1 MTQRWSGAR
10 RADDQVWRAGRRG
23 RRVLAAI
30 PWAILAVALGATGL
44 VVAEVVWSTT
54 GAAPASTRAGAS
66 RPGVPAPARSREE
79 PSSRGARHAPRWE
92 AFASVRG
99 ITLYLP
105 APRPVAIAY
114 HEAALDP
121 ALELHPL
128 GHVIHNYNRFK
139 FHSAGRTE
147 GPGYIV
153 MSSRGRPSPATSAVD
168 VVLHPGTPFRA
179 PVSGRV
185 VGVRTYQLYCRYPDV
200 RVAIAPT
207 SHPDL
212 RVVVIH
218 LTHLRIRRGDRVFA
232 TLSVIGRPRVFP
244 FRSQVDD
251 YLHGGNPHVHVEV
264 EKPSPTPVP
273 TCPPRHRSR
282 PRR

>member
-1 MTQRWSGAR
+1 
-10 RADDQVWRAGRRG
+10 VRAGRPG
-23 RRVLAAI
+23 RCVLAAI

-44 VVAEVVWSTT
+44 VVAEVVWPTT
-54 GAAPASTRAGAS
+54 GVAPASKRSRTNTPPAPTPTESGATAGA
-66 RPGVPAPARSREE
+66 RP
-79 PSSRGARHAPRWE
+79 RHHTPRWE
-92 AFASVRG
+92 AFATVRG
-99 ITLYLP
+99 VPLYLP
-105 APRPVAIAY
+105 AEHPVAIAY
-114 HEAALDP
+114 HEAALDL

-139 FHSAGRTE
+139 FRSAGRTV

-153 MSSRGRPSPATSAVD
+153 MSSRGRSSPATSAVD
-168 VVLHPGTPFRA
+168 VVLHPGSPFRA

-185 VGVRTYQLYCRYPDV
+185 VGVRSYRLYCRYRDL
-200 RVAIAPT
+200 RVAIAPA
-207 SHPDL
+207 SNSDL
-212 RVVVIH
+212 RVVAIH
-218 LTHLRIRRGDRVFA
+218 LRNLRVRRGDRVFA

-251 YLHGGNPHVHVEV
+251 YLHGGNPHVHIEV

-273 TCPPRHRSR
+273 RCSPRHRTR